1 MPYESEF
8 TLFMRDMKRQH
19 PEWAGQQRSGRA
31 LLWNK
36 RVDFGELQRFAESS
50 GVPDVCNYDA
60 TKIK

>member
-19 PEWAGQQRSGRA
+19 PEWAGQQRAGRA

-50 GVPDVCNYDA
+50 VVPDVCNYDVA
-60 TKIK
+60 KIK